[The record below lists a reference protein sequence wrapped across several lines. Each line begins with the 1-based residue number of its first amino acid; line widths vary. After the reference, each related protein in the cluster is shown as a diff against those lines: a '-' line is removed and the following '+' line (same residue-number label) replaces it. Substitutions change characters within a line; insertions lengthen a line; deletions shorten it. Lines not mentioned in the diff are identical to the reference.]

1 MDNLLLER
9 SKDNIYLDIVN
20 SIYDGVCIYDGQGRP
35 VYANDAHMKY
45 LGFQEDEFWR
55 IDLDTMI
62 RLDPPLVS
70 RAVTLEVLKTKQ
82 PRTRMVDYYRTGKS
96 CLVSAMPFYLETGEV
111 LVTSII
117 RDVTEL
123 LALQRRV
130 EESEALQENY
140 RSRVKELE
148 SNYVNPTIARTKSKA
163 MSDIFE
169 KASRIF
175 NITAPVLLGGETGV
189 GKDFFAKYLH
199 ENSTM
204 EGPFIKVNCGAIPD
218 NLLESELFGYEAGAF
233 TGANKKGKAGLI
245 ELADNGTLYLDEIA
259 DLPLA
264 LQVKLLGVIQDRQVS
279 RLGGTK
285 SKPINFRIIA
295 ATNAD
300 LKARIA
306 AGLFR
311 ADLYYRLNVISFNL
325 PPLRQRREDIFPLAD
340 FFLRELNTE
349 YHKHMFFEPRAIRL
363 LNAYDWPGNIRELK
377 NTLERI
383 VVMINESC
391 ITRETLE
398 QNLLSWETHS
408 DLSDKPGAT
417 LLNTPGE
424 LKEKVARFEQAIIAE
439 AIRDYGTLNKAAEA
453 LGIDVSTL
461 VRKKKKFVSGT
472 PVQHE

>member
-1 MDNLLLER
+1 MEHFILER
-9 SKDNIYLDIVN
+9 SKDNIYLNIVN

-35 VYANDAHMKY
+35 VYANAAHMKN
-45 LGFQEDEFWR
+45 LGFETDEFWK
-55 IDLDTMI
+55 IDLHAMMKMN
-62 RLDPPLVS
+62 PPLVS
-70 RAVTLEVLKTKQ
+70 RAVTLEVLENRQ
-82 PRTRMVDYYRTGKS
+82 PLTGVVDYYRTGKS
-96 CLVSAMPFYLETGEV
+96 CLVSAMPFYLDTGEL

-123 LALQRRV
+123 LNLQRRV

-148 SNYVNPTIARTKSKA
+148 SNYINPTIARTKSKA

-175 NITAPVLLGGETGV
+175 NISAPVLLEGETGV
-189 GKDFFAKYLH
+189 GKDFFAKYLY
-199 ENSTM
+199 ENSLM

-279 RLGGTK
+279 RLGSTK
-285 SKPINFRIIA
+285 QKSINFRIIA

-300 LKARIA
+300 LKTRIA
-306 AGLFR
+306 AGQFR
-311 ADLYYRLNVISFNL
+311 ADLYYRLNVIGFYI
-325 PPLRQRREDIFPLAD
+325 PPLRRRREDIFPLAD
-340 FFLRELNTE
+340 FFLKELNSE
-349 YHKHMFFEPRAIRL
+349 YGKHVFFEPRAIQL
-363 LNAYDWPGNIRELK
+363 LNSYDWPGNIRELK

-383 VVMINESC
+383 VVMINQSC
-391 ITRETLE
+391 ITREILE
-398 QNLLSWETHS
+398 QNLLSWSRKSDSETGFTS
-408 DLSDKPGAT
+408 ALWDMPG
-417 LLNTPGE
+417 G
-424 LKEKVARFEQAIIAE
+424 LKEKMARVEQAIIAD
-439 AIRDYGTLNKAAEA
+439 AIREHRTLGEAA
-453 LGIDVSTL
+453 D
-461 VRKKKKFVSGT
+461 RKSV
-472 PVQHE
+472 V